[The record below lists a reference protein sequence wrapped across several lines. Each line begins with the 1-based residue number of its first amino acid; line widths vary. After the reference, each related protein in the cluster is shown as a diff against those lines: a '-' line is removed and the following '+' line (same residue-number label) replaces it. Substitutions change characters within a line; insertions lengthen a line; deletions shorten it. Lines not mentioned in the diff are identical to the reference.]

1 MRNYLFASLLV
12 LLFILSGCGGVVEEP
27 RQTEHQS
34 AHQERSPESRNQAQ
48 EVTENQV
55 KEDIEGLKGKVL
67 SVVDGNTLKVR
78 LDNGREETV
87 RMTLID
93 TPETKHP
100 KLGVQPFGKEA
111 SEFTTS
117 RLTGKDVLLELDV
130 QERDRYGRV
139 LAYVWLGEQ
148 LFNQTLIEEGLA
160 RVAVFPPNTK
170 YVDTFRKVQRKAE
183 TAGNGIWSIEDY
195 VQEKGYAPE
204 AAEQQSEVPEAISDR
219 TCEGKI
225 KGNRNSK
232 IYHVPSG
239 NYYDEVS
246 EQNIVWFCTEE
257 EAKAAGFRA
266 SKR

>member
-12 LLFILSGCGGVVEEP
+12 LLFILSGCGGVVEET
-27 RQTEHQS
+27 RQTKGQP
-34 AHQERSPESRNQAQ
+34 AHQEISPESRNKAQ
-48 EVTENQV
+48 EAAESPL
-55 KEDIEGLKGKVL
+55 KEDIEGLKAKVL
-67 SVVDGNTLKVR
+67 SVVDGDTFKVR

-100 KLGVQPFGKEA
+100 KLGLQPFGKEA
-111 SEFTTS
+111 SAFTTS

-139 LAYVWLGEQ
+139 LAYVWLEGQ

-170 YVDTFRKVQRKAE
+170 YVDTFREAQRKAE

-195 VQEKGYAPE
+195 VQEKGYDTE
-204 AAEQQSEVPEAISDR
+204 AAEQQNGVPGAASDG
-219 TCEGKI
+219 TCEGKV

-232 IYHVPSG
+232 IYHTPSG

-257 EAKAAGFRA
+257 EAKAAGYRA